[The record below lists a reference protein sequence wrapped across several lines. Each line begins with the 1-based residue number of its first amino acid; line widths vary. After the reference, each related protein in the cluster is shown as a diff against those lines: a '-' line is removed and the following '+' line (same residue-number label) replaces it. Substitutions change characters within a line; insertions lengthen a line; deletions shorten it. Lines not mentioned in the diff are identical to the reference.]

1 MKPEEKTIYT
11 VVYMDYQDHVAEA
24 DVYSSHEKAVKA
36 VEKILNDYET
46 TQGNQCYVH
55 HTEDDR
61 WDLETID
68 GGAEITIQKDKVKLN
83 KNDTIVYVLSTA
95 RFDDRS
101 IKAGIYTSFD
111 NAEKVGEEV
120 KSDLKADYDDLN
132 AKDFGNI
139 ADLYDDGSLKGWI
152 AVKQQPIM

>member
-1 MKPEEKTIYT
+1 M
-11 VVYMDYQDHVAEA
+11 
-24 DVYSSHEKAVKA
+24 
-36 VEKILNDYET
+36 
-46 TQGNQCYVH
+46 
-55 HTEDDR
+55 
-61 WDLETID
+61 ETID

-101 IKAGIYTSFD
+101 IKAGIYTSLD

-120 KSDLKADYDDLN
+120 KSDLKADYNDLN

-139 ADLYDDGSLKGWI
+139 ADLYDDGSLKGWV